1 MVAAA
6 TNPIQKGNEGMSYD
20 QVIAAVKSN
29 PALAAELAGSTSWA
43 DTEKILK
50 ANGVAVPA
58 DSKPSAEQE
67 KELASIAGGG
77 NNVYFNA
84 SF

>member
-1 MVAAA
+1 
-6 TNPIQKGNEGMSYD
+6 MSYD
-20 QVIAAVKSN
+20 QVISAVKAN
-29 PALAAELAGSTSWA
+29 PALAAQLAGSTSWA

-50 ANGVAVPA
+50 ANGVEVPA
-58 DSKPSAEQE
+58 DAKPTAEQE

-77 NNVYFNA
+77 NSVYFNA